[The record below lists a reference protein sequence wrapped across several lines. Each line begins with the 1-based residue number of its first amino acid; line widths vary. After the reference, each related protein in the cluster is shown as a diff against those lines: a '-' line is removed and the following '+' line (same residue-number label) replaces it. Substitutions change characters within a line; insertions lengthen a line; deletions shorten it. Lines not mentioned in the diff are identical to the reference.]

1 MRISDWSSDV
11 CSSDL
16 AGAQVPAQ
24 GIVITALELVAAEH
38 GDQRVVVHVSAHVHV
53 FEIGRKR
60 GGALGRRGSREG
72 RLRSRRG
79 CRRVIAMMRMRIVFL
94 RRGSILLH
102 VMRMG
107 IVLCG
112 GRQGGA
118 SGNSRQQ
125 GEGKRPHS
133 TRTSR
138 NMPSSMC
145 SSMWQD

>member
-1 MRISDWSSDV
+1 MAPEQFGAGVLQLAVAAFALAAQPELVEVAAD
-11 CSSDL
+11 

-72 RLRSRRG
+72 RLRLRRG
-79 CRRVIAMMRMRIVFL
+79 CRRVIA
-94 RRGSILLH
+94 

-107 IVLCG
+107 IVRSEEHTSELQSLMRSSYAVLCLK
-112 GRQGGA
+112 QK
-118 SGNSRQQ
+118 NI
-125 GEGKRPHS
+125 E
-133 TRTSR
+133 
-138 NMPSSMC
+138 
-145 SSMWQD
+145 

>member
-1 MRISDWSSDV
+1 MAPEQFGAVLWQLAVAAFALAAQPELGEVAAD
-11 CSSDL
+11 

-79 CRRVIAMMRMRIVFL
+79 CRRVIAMMRSEEHTSELQSLMRISYAVFCL
-94 RRGSILLH
+94 KKKT
-102 VMRMG
+102 
-107 IVLCG
+107 
-112 GRQGGA
+112 
-118 SGNSRQQ
+118 N
-125 GEGKRPHS
+125 
-133 TRTSR
+133 T
-138 NMPSSMC
+138 
-145 SSMWQD
+145 

>member
-1 MRISDWSSDV
+1 MTHSFPTRRSSDR
-11 CSSDL
+11 
-16 AGAQVPAQ
+16 
-24 GIVITALELVAAEH
+24 TARELVAAEH
-38 GDQRVVVHVSAHVHV
+38 GDQLVVVHVSAHVHV

-72 RLRSRRG
+72 RLRLRRG
-79 CRRVIAMMRMRIVFL
+79 CRRVIA
-94 RRGSILLH
+94 

-118 SGNSRQQ
+118 GGNSRQQ

-133 TRTSR
+133 TRRSEEHTSELQSLMR
-138 NMPSSMC
+138 LSYAVFC
-145 SSMWQD
+145 LKKKIH